1 MSRDPFAFAS
11 VNARTVAAAET
22 ARAALVTRLG
32 ISDADR
38 AVVEAS
44 PVWPL
49 LTTYCI
55 ESPLNIDWYDAKI
68 SAWKSRQ
75 RAFLGACVLVTI
87 AVLSIMVRRDHAS
100 DPAIAQ
106 IGAVVAALLA
116 CLRILAGASDVKA
129 QLGGFWRAR
138 ADLKEAFLSFEQSWR
153 GRVVAGGKIAE
164 NFENALWQEI
174 TNARHAVRSERDTYF
189 ATFAAP
195 TDMLSSATGG
205 LDAVLGRAR
214 EASLA
219 RNTAAAARNQP
230 VTDARRQLDTAHADR
245 AAQQRLLEILAHRPA
260 AMTEETW
267 KRARDEAETAH
278 ARAEADV
285 ARYSDL
291 LKAAA
296 KASTLNPSS

>member
-11 VNARTVAAAET
+11 VNARTVASAEAA
-22 ARAALVTRLG
+22 RFILAARLG
-32 ISDADR
+32 LGDADR

-49 LTTYCI
+49 LTIYCI

-68 SAWKSRQ
+68 AAWKSRQ
-75 RAFLGACVLVTI
+75 RAFLGACVVVTFG
-87 AVLSIMVRRDHAS
+87 VLAIIVRRDHAS

-106 IGAVVAALLA
+106 VGAVVAGLLA

-138 ADLKEAFLSFEQSWR
+138 ADLKESFLSFEQAWR
-153 GRVVAGGKIAE
+153 GRVVVGGKIAE
-164 NFENALWQEI
+164 NIENALWQEI
-174 TNARHAVRSERDTYF
+174 NNARHVVRVERDTYF
-189 ATFAAP
+189 STFAAP
-195 TDMLSSATGG
+195 SDMLTSATGG

-214 EASLA
+214 ESAGS
-219 RNTAAAARNQP
+219 RSSTSMVRNQP
-230 VTDARRQLDTAHADR
+230 VADARRQLDTARADR
-245 AAQQRLLEILAHRPA
+245 AAQQRMLEILAQRPA
-260 AMTEETW
+260 AMTEETY
-267 KRARDEAETAH
+267 KRARDEAESAR

-285 ARYSDL
+285 ARYSEL

-296 KASTLNPSS
+296 KASTLNP